1 MHKEH
6 KSKNATLLKEKRKI
20 TKNSICLHSRLDT
33 INMSLELLRSEHSY
47 QLNMAV
53 NQAKREER
61 YHFATVIR
69 TKKDES
75 SKMMEEGRKV
85 QAFSMVCMFS
95 LLSDEQP
102 HSTYIYSF

>member
-20 TKNSICLHSRLDT
+20 TKNAICLHSRLDT

-61 YHFATVIR
+61 YHFATVVR

-85 QAFSMVCMFS
+85 QAFSMVCIFS